1 LPPELP
7 KKLMDN
13 SQIFLLFVLLALI
26 ISLILEKLRPANT
39 FLIGVFLLVV
49 GGIIPSTVFIH
60 SLANTSILSI
70 FLLII
75 ITAGINKHFRIGTYL
90 DTLFGNG
97 DNSSMFLFKM
107 GGFVT
112 ALSSIMNNTPVVAM
126 LMPYVHDWSR
136 KRGISPSKF
145 LMPLSY
151 FAIVGGM
158 ITVIGTSTN
167 LVLQGLVS
175 ENTGLELAWAD
186 FFLPG
191 LIVAVLTLLFVSF
204 FGYRLLPNN
213 KDLLVLF
220 SENTREY
227 LVETVIP
234 ASSPLIGQSIENAG
248 LRNLNGVYLAE
259 IIRANGRLIAPVKPN
274 EILRDGDLL
283 FFAGDTSE
291 VISLMSEV
299 RGLEL
304 SKKEK
309 LELGDEFEMVEAVVP
324 FNSLLSGTTV
334 KEFGFRERY
343 DAVIVGI
350 HRRGE
355 KISGKIGNIRLE
367 AGDLLLISAGPDF
380 RTLVDQDKN
389 LYIVSS
395 LESPSQIKPIKKT
408 LFVLGTLLSIFLA
421 ILPATLFGI
430 DRSGGLLKLYETL
443 FLILGLQFSLG
454 MMDSEGVKKNVSL
467 ELLIILASA
476 LTFGSALV
484 VSGTANVIANQF
496 IEMSNGFGPLSIG
509 LGLFI
514 LTLILTSFVTNVAAV
529 SISFPIALALSDQLQ
544 ISPMPFFMITAFGA
558 SACFLTPMGY
568 QTNLMVYGPGGYR
581 FKDFLRAGFPLTIIY
596 GVAVIAFFGWK
607 YQLNW

>member
-1 LPPELP
+1 MEHT
-7 KKLMDN
+7 
-13 SQIFLLFVLLALI
+13 QIYLLVILVLLVLALVA
-26 ISLILEKLRPANT
+26 EKIRPAYT

-49 GGIIPSTVFIH
+49 GGVIPTTAFLQ
-60 SLANTSILSI
+60 SLSNTSILSI

-75 ITAGINKHFRIGTYL
+75 ITAGINDHFRLSTYL
-90 DTLFGNG
+90 DRMFGKG
-97 DNSSMFLFKM
+97 ESASGFLFRM

-136 KRGISPSKF
+136 KKGISPSKF
-145 LMPLSY
+145 LLPLSY

-167 LVLQGLVS
+167 LVLQGLVK
-175 ENTGLELAWAD
+175 ENTGFELAWHD
-186 FFLPG
+186 FFYPG
-191 LIVAVLTLLFVSF
+191 LWVAGLTLLFMSLV
-204 FGYRLLPNN
+204 GHRLLPNN

-234 ASSPLIGQSIENAG
+234 TDSPLIGRSVEKAG
-248 LRNLNGVYLAE
+248 LRNLKGVYLAE
-259 IIRANGRLIAPVKPN
+259 ILRTNGRLIAPVKPN
-274 EILRDGDLL
+274 EIIREGDLL
-283 FFAGDTSE
+283 FFAGDTGE
-291 VISLMSEV
+291 VMGLMDEV

-309 LELGDEFEMVEAVVP
+309 LDLGNEIEIVEAVIP
-324 FNSLLSGTTV
+324 FNSLLAGTTV

-350 HRRGE
+350 HRKGE

-395 LESPSQIKPIKKT
+395 MERASRIADWKKKAF
-408 LFVLGTLLSIFLA
+408 LIGTLTAIVLA
-421 ILPATLFGI
+421 ILPASLLGI
-430 DRSGGLLKLYETL
+430 DRSGGLLKLFETL
-443 FLILGLQFSLG
+443 FLILGLQFALG
-454 MMDSEGVKKNVSL
+454 MMDSEGVKRNVSL
-467 ELLIILASA
+467 DLLIILASA
-476 LTFGSALV
+476 LTFGTALV
-484 VSGTANVIANQF
+484 NSGTAELIATQF
-496 IEMSNGFGPLSIG
+496 IHYTQGLGPLSVGVGIF
-509 LGLFI
+509 L
-514 LTLILTSFVTNVAAV
+514 LTLTLTSFVTNVAAV
-529 SISFPIALALSDQLQ
+529 SIAFPIALALSEQMQ
-544 ISPMPFFMITAFGA
+544 ISPLPFFMITAFGA

-581 FKDFLRAGFPLTIIY
+581 FKDFLRAGFPLTILY
-596 GVAVIAFFGWK
+596 GVVVMSYFGWK

>member
-1 LPPELP
+1 MEHT
-7 KKLMDN
+7 
-13 SQIFLLFVLLALI
+13 QIYLLVILLLLVVALVA
-26 ISLILEKLRPANT
+26 EKIRPAYT

-49 GGIIPSTVFIH
+49 GGVIPSMAFLH
-60 SLANTSILSI
+60 SLSNTSILSI

-75 ITAGINKHFRIGTYL
+75 ITAGINDHFRLSTYL
-90 DTLFGNG
+90 DRMFGKG
-97 DNSSMFLFKM
+97 ESASGFLFKM

-136 KRGISPSKF
+136 KKGISPSKF
-145 LMPLSY
+145 LLPLSY

-167 LVLQGLVS
+167 LVLQGLVK
-175 ENTGLELAWAD
+175 ENTGLELAWHD
-186 FFLPG
+186 FFYPG
-191 LIVAVLTLLFVSF
+191 LWVAGLTLAFMSFV
-204 FGYRLLPNN
+204 GHRLLPNN

-234 ASSPLIGQSIENAG
+234 TDSPLIGRSVEKAG
-248 LRNLNGVYLAE
+248 LRNLKGVYLAE
-259 IIRANGRLIAPVKPN
+259 ILRTNGRLIAPVKPN
-274 EILRDGDLL
+274 EIIREGDLL
-283 FFAGDTSE
+283 FFAGDTGE
-291 VISLMSEV
+291 VMGLMDEV

-309 LELGDEFEMVEAVVP
+309 LDLGNEIEIVEAVIP
-324 FNSLLSGTTV
+324 FNSLLAGTTV

-350 HRRGE
+350 HRKGE

-395 LESPSQIKPIKKT
+395 MERASRIADWKKNAF
-408 LFVLGTLLSIFLA
+408 LIGTLTAIVLA
-421 ILPATLFGI
+421 ILPASLLGI

-443 FLILGLQFSLG
+443 FLILGLQFALG
-454 MMDSEGVKKNVSL
+454 MMDSEGVKRNVSL
-467 ELLIILASA
+467 DLLIILASA
-476 LTFGSALV
+476 LTFGTALV
-484 VSGTANVIANQF
+484 NSGTAELIATQF
-496 IEMSNGFGPLSIG
+496 IHYTQGLGPLSVGVGIF
-509 LGLFI
+509 L

-529 SISFPIALALSDQLQ
+529 SIAFPIALALSEQMQ
-544 ISPMPFFMITAFGA
+544 ISPLPFFMITAFGA

-581 FKDFLRAGFPLTIIY
+581 FKDFLRAGFPLTILY
-596 GVAVIAFFGWK
+596 GVVVMSYFGWK